1 MTSNDTFSGKMSADL
16 NMKKGR
22 IVINEMVGDNNKKF
36 SRVSLNT
43 IQEEFNLRL
52 NKDIMNILDAR
63 IYSFL
68 F

>member
-1 MTSNDTFSGKMSADL
+1 MSADL

>member
-1 MTSNDTFSGKMSADL
+1 MSADL

-22 IVINEMVGDNNKKF
+22 IVINEMVGNNNKKF